1 MSALPPE
8 ADKKQTCRD
17 VRFVPKADIRSA
29 ADSSLFDHLV
39 STRHSP
45 NGIYGILGFGG
56 LTAPDAGRRAAQV
69 GKLRHDFR
77 VGERGIDGRL
87 RQMLIGSRGAR
98 VQPRV
103 LPWGCGSL
111 QTPVGQ
117 VDVNS
122 SRPVQEMCCQ
132 AAARRKSAFPYQ
144 SVDKSKMG

>member
-1 MSALPPE
+1 MSALCQKRTF
-8 ADKKQTCRD
+8 AVRQT
-17 VRFVPKADIRSA
+17 VLYLITLLAPAIRRTGFMEYWA
-29 ADSSLFDHLV
+29 LAVSLRL
-39 STRHSP
+39 
-45 NGIYGILGFGG
+45 
-56 LTAPDAGRRAAQV
+56 DAGRRAAQV

-103 LPWGCGSL
+103 LPYGCGSL
-111 QTPVGQ
+111 QTTVGQ

-122 SRPVQEMCCQ
+122 SRPIQEMCCQ